1 MMVVVATSVPP
12 NWPGPPST
20 ERLPPQVA
28 TGTPPHAS
36 GAEAKVLLYA
46 VEVVVRHSGEVEG
59 LGDGD
64 TDAVLVALV
73 EVEGDGLQP
82 THSNARYKRMGPV
95 QSASR
100 HRKTDITPDHPPPL
114 FMLNQPVRQPN
125 LLPTHP
131 RWPHPGVLTAP
142 YALL

>member
-1 MMVVVATSVPP
+1 
-12 NWPGPPST
+12 
-20 ERLPPQVA
+20 
-28 TGTPPHAS
+28 
-36 GAEAKVLLYA
+36 LLYA

-114 FMLNQPVRQPN
+114 HAEPASATAKLA
-125 LLPTHP
+125 
-131 RWPHPGVLTAP
+131 PHPPTLAP
-142 YALL
+142 PWRINGTLCSLVKIME